1 MDYELYNYGSHS
13 EIRAIPENGPQ
24 QLVATFPDHDAAC
37 IGWDQIMDTG
47 TRRVEHVA
55 TGQFGDVETIRD
67 GDALINWDDQGWTPL
82 GKLADWVCIAN
93 IRDAN

>member
-37 IGWDQIMDTG
+37 IGWDQIMDAIDHPYTLVP
-47 TRRVEHVA
+47 TTAEDVA
-55 TGQFGDVETIRD
+55 SSAFPVGG
-67 GDALINWDDQGWTPL
+67 
-82 GKLADWVCIAN
+82 
-93 IRDAN
+93 